1 VHSRYQLRLEFAGD
15 VVPEDD
21 KENVRFIVTQFV
33 LDVLGELKMTYPKAT
48 EKRRIE
54 PRAIYMLPAQ

>member
-1 VHSRYQLRLEFAGD
+1 LEFAGD